1 MNYPTLF
8 SPLQVGRQT
17 ILNRATLPATLTNYG
32 QGNLVTERWQNF
44 FIKRAK
50 GGGGLI
56 VSEIIAVDPEALAH
70 RAAIHGGHL
79 TALALYISR
88 PNTHIPTKTVLAQLE
103 RRRER

>member
-17 ILNRATLPATLTNYG
+17 IRNRATLPATLTNYG

-50 GGGGLI
+50 G
-56 VSEIIAVDPEALAH
+56 EALAH